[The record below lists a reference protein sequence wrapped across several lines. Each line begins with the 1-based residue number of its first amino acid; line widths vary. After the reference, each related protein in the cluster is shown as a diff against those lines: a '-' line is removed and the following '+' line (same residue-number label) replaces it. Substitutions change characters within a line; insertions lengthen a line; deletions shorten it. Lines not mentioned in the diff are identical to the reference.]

1 MAWPFEEHSS
11 GRPFQ
16 QSPSYENLKNSNAC
30 FGEKLGWERPN
41 WFAPKSMEP
50 VDHYTY
56 DRQNWFEVV
65 GEEVKATREKAVL
78 IDQTSFAKF
87 EISGPQ
93 ALDALEYLCANN
105 INKEIGST
113 IYTQML
119 NNHGGIECDVTITRI
134 EDDCFYLVTGTGFMT
149 HDFDWIKSNLTNFPD
164 VKIENVTYQK
174 SVFSLMG
181 PNSRQIL
188 EKVSSNDLSN
198 ETFPFATAQSVN
210 IGDKIVRAIRITY
223 MGELGWELHFPIE
236 DANYVYDKLFEA
248 GEEFGLV
255 NAGYRCI
262 EACRLEKGYRAWGSD
277 IGPDHTPLEAG
288 LGWAVK
294 LKSNKDF
301 IGKSAL
307 VDQKKNGVK
316 KIFAA
321 FTVDDPTQIL
331 LGRETIYRNGKQVG
345 WLSSG
350 GYGYTIKQSVGYGY
364 IRSSEFIDNQ
374 FVLDGEYELEIATE
388 MVPCKVHL
396 KALYDPEMKN
406 IKA

>member
-1 MAWPFEEHSS
+1 
-11 GRPFQ
+11 
-16 QSPSYENLKNSNAC
+16 
-30 FGEKLGWERPN
+30 
-41 WFAPKSMEP
+41 
-50 VDHYTY
+50 
-56 DRQNWFEVV
+56 
-65 GEEVKATREKAVL
+65 
-78 IDQTSFAKF
+78 
-87 EISGPQ
+87 
-93 ALDALEYLCANN
+93 
-105 INKEIGST
+105 
-113 IYTQML
+113 
-119 NNHGGIECDVTITRI
+119 
-134 EDDCFYLVTGTGFMT
+134 
-149 HDFDWIKSNLTNFPD
+149 
-164 VKIENVTYQK
+164 
-174 SVFSLMG
+174 MG

-198 ETFPFATAQSVN
+198 EKFPFATAQLVK

-248 GEEFGLV
+248 GEELGLV

-307 VDQKKNGVK
+307 LDQKKNGVK

-321 FTVDDPTQIL
+321 FTVDDPKQIL

-350 GYGYTIKQSVGYGY
+350 GYGYTINQSVGYGY
-364 IRSSEFIDNQ
+364 IRSTEFIDNQ
-374 FVLDGEYELEIATE
+374 FVLGGEYELEIATE

-396 KALYDPEMKN
+396 KALYDPEMKK
-406 IKA
+406 IKV